1 MSGNRRPGS
10 NARAPRCGVA
20 LGTAALALA
29 SLVGVPGPAFAGHF
43 TLAAEGGY
51 LDLAGSKSAKAVF
64 GSSGGATFGGSAAY
78 RLSNGLYVSAGAG
91 YFSKKGERAF
101 VADASSPAFSL
112 GHPLTLRLIP
122 MTATLGY
129 RFRRQSML
137 VPYAG
142 LGFGIASYHE
152 ESNTAGEIDTL
163 DQTKASGHLLAGLE
177 LGRGSWRF
185 AGEVAYSSV
194 PDALGLGGVSQIYGE
209 RDAGGLSV
217 VGKVLFAF
225 GSR

>member
-1 MSGNRRPGS
+1 MRGRR
-10 NARAPRCGVA
+10 RVA
-20 LGTAALALA
+20 LGAAALALA
-29 SLVGVPGPAFAGHF
+29 SVVAVPRPATAGDF
-43 TLAAEGGY
+43 SIAAEGGY
-51 LDLAGSKSAKAVF
+51 LDLAASKSAKAVF

-78 RLSNGLYVSAGAG
+78 RWSNGFYLSAGAR

-112 GHPLTLRLIP
+112 GHPLTFRLIP
-122 MTATLGY
+122 VTATLGY

-142 LGFGIASYHE
+142 LGFGIASSHE

-163 DQTKASGHLLAGLE
+163 DQTKASGHLVAGLE
-177 LGRGSWRF
+177 VGRGSWRV

-194 PDALGLGGVSQIYGE
+194 PDALGLGGVSRVYGE
-209 RDAGGLSV
+209 KDAGGLSA